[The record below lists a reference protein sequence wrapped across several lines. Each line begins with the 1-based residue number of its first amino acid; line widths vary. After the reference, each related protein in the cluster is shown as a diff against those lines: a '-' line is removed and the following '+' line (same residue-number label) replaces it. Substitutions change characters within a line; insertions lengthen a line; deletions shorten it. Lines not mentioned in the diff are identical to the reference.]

1 MLKIPYLTIK
11 QWRKSLRQLTKNH
24 MYKID
29 ACKVIADKFKVNPN
43 TVRYCL
49 FQRKGYLNRKD
60 YEEKYRNRPN
70 IYIKRKNYDLKY
82 KSVVRHIDNLFPQIF
97 NSNPEL
103 PLSEISGRID
113 NLTGV
118 HLKETTLETLLN
130 KYNGKARDPPLIKT
144 ESGNYKLNS
153 SFYKN

>member
-11 QWRKSLRQLTKNH
+11 EWRKSLRQLTKNH
-24 MYKID
+24 IYKIEV
-29 ACKVIADKFKVNPN
+29 CKVIANKFKVNPN

-49 FQRKGYLNRKD
+49 FQRRGYLNRKD
-60 YEEKYRNRPN
+60 YEEKYRNKPD

-82 KSVVRHIDNLFPQIF
+82 KRVVRHIDSYFPKIF

-103 PLSEISGRID
+103 PLSEISSRID

-118 HLKETTLETLLN
+118 HLKENTLDNLLN
-130 KYNGKARDPPLIKT
+130 RYGAKAKDPPLIKT
-144 ESGNYKLNS
+144 ELGKYRLNP
-153 SFYKN
+153 SFYGN